1 MQSQNRRPLS
11 YSAVVA
17 LTPPTPPSASTTT
30 STSNASSSD
39 GSAVQGHGGSEDQS
53 TTSTTTTSHQTTNAK
68 EIHGNNLKHK
78 QSIQRLIKSG
88 LDHSEEEA
96 ESGAQEPTHP
106 LSPSPSPSPS
116 PKTTTQHHTNNQQH
130 SHKRAPRDVSLKV
143 KPSGQLRFNI
153 EKLDQEDLEAVSG
166 LVSFDSPTPIRT
178 YPMHLPPLVEQQLDK
193 ELRSYGLGSE
203 RYEGVA
209 SVWSGVSVKFGYECE
224 GWKRNGPLR
233 KQACVTGVRAELD
246 SIIGEEGW
254 DIHNLQPREIDTQ
267 KRRDFVIK
275 IQTLVGIEWPD
286 RDIQVHAFGYV
297 LFIFV
302 REWSWIA
309 DSDVDLCFTTSWK
322 DTQRGVSNM
331 FVLAA
336 FFKKYGMT
344 RIYTVSKA
352 KVPICKFY
360 DPEFNLAC
368 DVNINNIIALRNTEL
383 IKSYVDMDDRVR
395 PFIMVIKYWAKMRAL
410 NDAAKGGTLSS
421 YCWVLMCLNFLQ
433 TRSPPILPSLQKPYL
448 DQLFS
453 KPTSPQ
459 TTRKTIPATIIDGVD
474 CSFDRDAEPLSTRNT
489 AGLADLVY
497 TFFRHYAVEF
507 SYPTSVV
514 STRHGAVLSK
524 REKGWDV
531 DVDRYCRWLCVE
543 EVFGVE
549 RNLAN
554 SADGVAVAGL
564 RGEMR
569 RAVEGVLGKVLLP
582 YYQQP
587 RGWGSGGG
595 SGSGNG
601 YYRQRS
607 QSASGWAPSVEG
619 RNANVPHKRMN
630 SANANANSN
639 GGGNGNGGS
648 VGWKGNAGVASAAVI
663 GWVPV
668 QQHLVPV
675 MMDPQLYAVQQ
686 QQQHMMYVQH
696 QQRQLSPHSRQKPK
710 LDFSALDPPYLIDGP
725 VVRNSTKRKTGTS
738 TSSLTEQ
745 DIPSSSSSCS
755 PTPSPS
761 SSTSDLEDELVH
773 LEISEPQTMEGRWV
787 SWLASP
793 TLASPLAPPP
803 ISPSCKPVMVAG
815 TGVAGEPIC
824 FSSPV
829 QRYWSP
835 TSPSVKSGLQPPLVY
850 SGWSIGQPLL
860 PDSVAVPVASGLVG
874 AGVESERLDVQNG
887 KVGRN
892 NTEKKG
898 KGLMTV

>member
-30 STSNASSSD
+30 TTSTSNASSSD
-39 GSAVQGHGGSEDQS
+39 GSAVQGHAGSEDQS
-53 TTSTTTTSHQTTNAK
+53 TTSTTTSHQTATTK
-68 EIHGNNLKHK
+68 ENHGNNLKHK

-116 PKTTTQHHTNNQQH
+116 LKTTTQHHTNNQQH

-193 ELRSYGLGSE
+193 EIE
-203 RYEGVA
+203 
-209 SVWSGVSVKFGYECE
+209 
-224 GWKRNGPLR
+224 
-233 KQACVTGVRAELD
+233 ELYM
-246 SIIGEEGW
+246 
-254 DIHNLQPREIDTQ
+254 NLQPREIDTQ

-286 RDIQVHAFGYV
+286 RDIQVHAFGSSV
-297 LFIFV
+297 NGLG
-302 REWSWIA
+302 SA

-453 KPTSPQ
+453 KPAVAPPQ
-459 TTRKTIPATIIDGVD
+459 PTRKIIPATIIDGVD

-569 RAVEGVLGKVLLP
+569 RAVEGVL
-582 YYQQP
+582 
-587 RGWGSGGG
+587 
-595 SGSGNG
+595 
-601 YYRQRS
+601 
-607 QSASGWAPSVEG
+607 
-619 RNANVPHKRMN
+619 
-630 SANANANSN
+630 
-639 GGGNGNGGS
+639 
-648 VGWKGNAGVASAAVI
+648 
-663 GWVPV
+663 
-668 QQHLVPV
+668 
-675 MMDPQLYAVQQ
+675 
-686 QQQHMMYVQH
+686 
-696 QQRQLSPHSRQKPK
+696 
-710 LDFSALDPPYLIDGP
+710 
-725 VVRNSTKRKTGTS
+725 
-738 TSSLTEQ
+738 
-745 DIPSSSSSCS
+745 
-755 PTPSPS
+755 
-761 SSTSDLEDELVH
+761 
-773 LEISEPQTMEGRWV
+773 
-787 SWLASP
+787 
-793 TLASPLAPPP
+793 
-803 ISPSCKPVMVAG
+803 
-815 TGVAGEPIC
+815 
-824 FSSPV
+824 
-829 QRYWSP
+829 
-835 TSPSVKSGLQPPLVY
+835 
-850 SGWSIGQPLL
+850 
-860 PDSVAVPVASGLVG
+860 
-874 AGVESERLDVQNG
+874 
-887 KVGRN
+887 
-892 NTEKKG
+892 
-898 KGLMTV
+898 